1 MRLSKSQFSPL
12 ETVCLRNVE
21 RCGHR
26 GKLRRDYRDIISATR
41 KSFGIDVLNV
51 GPVFVV
57 EMEFVSIAI
66 INQISKIQIAVGA
79 QRCDCQSRGFISQ
92 ERASAAVTAAGN
104 DFKRNLKGGV
114 CPGVAVWGSCSTGP
128 FLR

>member
-1 MRLSKSQFSPL
+1 MKARPPESGPL

-92 ERASAAVTAAGN
+92 ERA
-104 DFKRNLKGGV
+104 DRK
-114 CPGVAVWGSCSTGP
+114 STRLNSSHGYI
-128 FLR
+128 